1 MLWSIIAGAI
11 VGGIAGRIMN
21 SDLSFIMCIL
31 VGVAGSF
38 VGSFLFG
45 LIGFHT
51 TGLANFIVSIIGA
64 CICISIA
71 RKVS

>member
-1 MLWSIIAGAI
+1 MIWSIIAGAI
-11 VGGIAGRIMN
+11 VGSIAGRIMN
-21 SDLSFIMCIL
+21 SDLSFILCIL